1 VQAVAGAVVVTHG
14 QAGKEG
20 AAMAQGTP
28 TQVVHPWVG
37 EGERRIRFGIAYG
50 AQDPSSTWT
59 ETRDYVQTIEGLG
72 FDSFWAIDHPS
83 ASVSGADCWTTLA
96 VLAASSRT
104 IRLGPL
110 VSCVYYRNPA
120 LLARMA
126 ADVDRL
132 SEGRLVLGLGIGD
145 NQSEFARLGIPF
157 PPASER
163 QQALDETIRIV
174 RGLWGT
180 EPFTFGGRHFQV
192 AEAYVRPGPVQQPY
206 VPLLIAGGG
215 ERGTLRQVAQYADA
229 SNFGA
234 HRNIGGAFTRDDVV
248 RKLDVLRT
256 RCEEQGRPYEA
267 VLRTHTTLLLF
278 LAETDA
284 ALQEKLAAVPRATRE
299 HFAPSTMAGT
309 PRDVI
314 RYFRTLVEAGMQYFI
329 TFIYPKD
336 VETVRLLAEQVV
348 PEVVATGAA
357 TPSQSR

>member
-1 VQAVAGAVVVTHG
+1 MAEAGQTSASWD
-14 QAGKEG
+14 
-20 AAMAQGTP
+20 
-28 TQVVHPWVG
+28 VHPWVA
-37 EGERRIRFGIAYG
+37 EGNRRVRFGIAWG
-50 AQDPSSTWT
+50 TQDPSSTWS
-59 ETRDYVQTIEGLG
+59 EVRDFVQLVEELG
-72 FDSFWAIDHPS
+72 FDSFWAIDHPM
-83 ASVSGADCWTTLA
+83 APVSGADCWTTLA
-96 VLAASSRT
+96 VLAASTRK

-110 VSCVYYRNPA
+110 VSCVYYRSPA

-145 NQSEFARLGIPF
+145 NQPEFARLGIPL
-157 PPASER
+157 PPPSER
-163 QQALDETIRIV
+163 QQVLDETIQIV

-180 EPFTFGGRHFQV
+180 EPFTFEGRHFQV
-192 AEAYVRPGPVQQPY
+192 AEAYVRPGPIQQPY

-234 HRNIGGAFTRDDVV
+234 HRNIGGAFTTDDVV
-248 RKLDVLRT
+248 RKLDVLRA
-256 RCEEQGRPYEA
+256 RCEEQGRPYES
-267 VLRTHTTLLLF
+267 VLRTHTTLPLF

-284 ALQEKLAAVPRATRE
+284 ALQAKLASVPQLTRE
-299 HFAPSTMAGT
+299 RFAPSTVAGT

-314 RYFRTLVEAGMQYFI
+314 PYFRTLITAGLRYFI

-336 VETVRLLAEQVV
+336 VETVRLLAERVV

-357 TPSQSR
+357 APGQSR